1 MTDDLAIEA
10 RANFR
15 ATHTQ
20 AKVCAIKARAG
31 QIAAE
36 HGDDIARYFLEASGI
51 RQRTGPKVRGVKQ
64 AAPGNPFWDYPRE
77 AAE

>member
-1 MTDDLAIEA
+1 MTDNLATEA
-10 RANFR
+10 LANFR

-20 AKVCAIKARAG
+20 AKVRSIKARAG

-51 RQRTGPKVRGVKQ
+51 RQRTGPTVRGVKQ
-64 AAPGNPFWDYPRE
+64 AAPGNPFWLYQE
-77 AAE
+77 ATE

>member
-1 MTDDLAIEA
+1 VTDNLAAEA
-10 RANFR
+10 LANFR

-20 AKVCAIKARAG
+20 SQVRAIKARAG

-51 RQRTGPKVRGVKQ
+51 RQRTGQTVRGVKQ
-64 AAPGNPFWDYPRE
+64 AAPGNPFWPYQE

>member
-1 MTDDLAIEA
+1 LTDNLATEA
-10 RANFR
+10 WANFR

-20 AKVCAIKARAG
+20 EKVRAIKARAG

-51 RQRTGPKVRGVKQ
+51 RQRTGPRDARGVKH
-64 AAPGNPFWDYPRE
+64 AGADNPFWPYQE
-77 AAE
+77 AVE